1 MADTLADKIVG
12 VIVTHK
18 RRELL
23 SQSLEVITH
32 QSRPLDHLVV
42 VDNAHEDAVRELVES
57 ANIPTTYLGSHHNLG
72 GAGGFALGILYAL
85 SLGAD
90 WVFLADDDGRPEG
103 PDVLRTLYDCA
114 IKHGLDEVSPVVC
127 DIDAPDRL
135 AFPLR
140 RGVEWRRL
148 RSELIDPK
156 NPEDDLLEG
165 IASLFN
171 GALFKASTID
181 AVGVPDLRL
190 FVRGD
195 EVEVHRRLQ
204 RSGLKFG
211 TCLTTAYVHP
221 NGAAEFKPI
230 LGGRMHTQ
238 YPDDATKRY
247 FTYRNRGYL
256 MSQPG
261 MRKLLPQEWIRFGWF
276 FLVTTRNP
284 KGLAEWMR
292 LRRLGRR
299 EHFQR

>member
-1 MADTLADKIVG
+1 MADKIVG

-221 NGAAEFKPI
+221 NGSAEFKPI